1 MRRERED
8 RGEVAP
14 LSAVRDGFDAEAA
27 LPIIGEAQKRVCEE
41 RAPARDHWL
50 SRLRLGGVDE
60 GQDLPQD
67 DQRQEDRDGYGQV
80 APAGERGHAALSLC
94 AGRPAARPARSR
106 PRCPSSLCL
115 IATMS
120 GGFSVEQVRE
130 LFEAIAGVERNAAE
144 LAAERMTE
152 REFEKLQRLH
162 ERMAR
167 HHAAGERQPYFRL
180 NQEIHLAIV
189 AAAKNAT
196 LQAIHAS
203 LISRARRARYE
214 ALASQARWIEA
225 MEEHERLMAAL
236 ADRNGA
242 LAGAIMQKHDLGTAA
257 SMVAALEKAPSLASL
272 AAAPER

>member
-1 MRRERED
+1 MQNAIFLCKGAVSCDTGEITMSDMSHANLLGRARRSRTTPAAIV
-8 RGEVAP
+8 RAKP
-14 LSAVRDGFDAEAA
+14 LHESAAE
-27 LPIIGEAQKRVCEE
+27 
-41 RAPARDHWL
+41 
-50 SRLRLGGVDE
+50 RLRDMIVE
-60 GQDLPQD
+60 GRLA
-67 DQRQEDRDGYGQV
+67 V
-80 APAGERGHAALSLC
+80 GERLHEANLAAVLQVSRTPIREAIKLL
-94 AGRPAARPARSR
+94 ATEGLVDLLPGRGARVS
-106 PRCPSSLCL
+106 
-115 IATMS
+115 
-120 GGFSVEQVRE
+120 GFSVEQVRE

-152 REFEKLQRLH
+152 REFDKLQRMH

-196 LQAIHAS
+196 LQAIQAS
-203 LISRARRARYE
+203 LISRARRVRYE

-236 ADRNGA
+236 ADRNGP

-257 SMVAALEKAPSLASL
+257 AMVAALEKMSPPDD
-272 AAAPER
+272 APER